1 MSPLDPQPG
10 APRWPA
16 DEPAPLVTVAELLTP
31 GAAPAGFAAAELAAL
46 GATARFAVQGLA
58 QPHPDLGRPGEVCP
72 YVRRAIERGLLRLTV
87 ARVPPGGEAAARLM
101 LATRDRFLALPPTM
115 GEESRLKAIITLFP
129 TVTPAEAPVAID
141 GLQARLKDFFVREG
155 LMIGQFH
162 PGNDEPGLHSA
173 RFRPFR
179 APVPALAIRVMV
191 SSDAPFLT
199 GTDAHAEAY
208 LARFGLVGC
217 ERMAATLHQRA
228 AILGPARVAALA
240 ALVEATRQRLG

>member
-10 APRWPA
+10 PCWPA
-16 DEPAPLVTVAELLTP
+16 AGPAPLVTVPELLAP
-31 GAAPAGFAAAELAAL
+31 GAAPPGFAEVELEAL
-46 GATARFAVQGLA
+46 RAMARFAVEGLA
-58 QPHPDLGRPGEVCP
+58 VPHPDLGRPGEVCP
-72 YVRRAIERGLLRLTV
+72 YVRRAIGRGLLRLTV

-101 LATRDRFLALPPTM
+101 LATRDRFLALPPAE
-115 GEESRLKAIITLFP
+115 GEDSRLKAIITLFP

-179 APVPALAIRVMV
+179 APVPALAMRVMV

-217 ERMAATLHQRA
+217 ERMAATLQQRA

-240 ALVEATRQRLG
+240 ALVEATRRRFG